1 MKVLIIGGGASGM
14 MAALSA
20 LENPNNTV
28 TLLERQSRVGKK
40 LLATGNGRCNLTNR
54 NIRLSHYH
62 GEQPEFAR
70 FALESFY
77 VGRTLAFFER
87 LGLLTVTEDSGKVY
101 PLSDQASSVLDVLRF
116 ALSAQGANIV
126 TSCDIVEVKHKAR
139 GYEALSATGE
149 TYFGDKLIIACGG
162 AAGKKLGGSK
172 SGYHLLEQ
180 LGHSTT
186 ALFPSLTQIKT
197 DPAYV
202 KALKGVRADAH
213 VQLRKDGET
222 LQDSFGEVQF
232 TDFGL
237 SGPEAFTLS
246 RAAATGGDG
255 QELALDFFR
264 EYGDSVLL
272 DMLQEKREKLPELA
286 AEDLFAGML
295 QSRLGRMIVKRAG
308 LKYQTKLKE
317 LTDEQLLACVKTG
330 KWFTL
335 EVTGVMGFDSA
346 QVTAKRANLTQERS
360 RAPKIPGFSSA
371 ERCWTWTATAAGLTS
386 SGRGRPDTSP
396 ASSEKE
402 NTHDSHPGHF
412 ASAPAGHGA
421 ARLRRSAAASH
432 RPYTDQAAG
441 HQKALGRCAEEK
453 RCAAHLYRGRA
464 GQGPRG

>member
-1 MKVLIIGGGASGM
+1 M
-14 MAALSA
+14 
-20 LENPNNTV
+20 
-28 TLLERQSRVGKK
+28 
-40 LLATGNGRCNLTNR
+40 
-54 NIRLSHYH
+54 
-62 GEQPEFAR
+62 
-70 FALESFY
+70 
-77 VGRTLAFFER
+77 GRTLAFFER

-116 ALSAQGANIV
+116 ALEAQGANIV
-126 TSCDIVEVKHKAR
+126 TSCDVIEVKHKAR

-197 DPAYV
+197 DPTYV

-246 RAAATGGDG
+246 RMAATGGEG

-346 QVTAKRANLTQERS
+346 QVTAGGARTREFDARTLESTKNPGLFVCGEVLDVDGDCGGFNLMFAFGS
-360 RAPKIPGFSSA
+360 GIL
-371 ERCWTWTATAAGLTS
+371 AGLD
-386 SGRGRPDTSP
+386 GRNVPWTH
-396 ASSEKE
+396 E
-402 NTHDSHPGHF
+402 N
-412 ASAPAGHGA
+412 A
-421 ARLRRSAAASH
+421 
-432 RPYTDQAAG
+432 
-441 HQKALGRCAEEK
+441 QKS
-453 RCAAHLYRGRA
+453 
-464 GQGPRG
+464 

>member
-116 ALSAQGANIV
+116 ALEAQGANIV
-126 TSCDIVEVKHKAR
+126 TSCDVIEVKHKAR

-197 DPAYV
+197 DPTYV

-222 LQDSFGEVQF
+222 LQDSFG
-232 TDFGL
+232 
-237 SGPEAFTLS
+237 
-246 RAAATGGDG
+246 
-255 QELALDFFR
+255 
-264 EYGDSVLL
+264 
-272 DMLQEKREKLPELA
+272 
-286 AEDLFAGML
+286 
-295 QSRLGRMIVKRAG
+295 
-308 LKYQTKLKE
+308 
-317 LTDEQLLACVKTG
+317 
-330 KWFTL
+330 
-335 EVTGVMGFDSA
+335 
-346 QVTAKRANLTQERS
+346 
-360 RAPKIPGFSSA
+360 
-371 ERCWTWTATAAGLTS
+371 
-386 SGRGRPDTSP
+386 
-396 ASSEKE
+396 
-402 NTHDSHPGHF
+402 
-412 ASAPAGHGA
+412 
-421 ARLRRSAAASH
+421 
-432 RPYTDQAAG
+432 
-441 HQKALGRCAEEK
+441 
-453 RCAAHLYRGRA
+453 
-464 GQGPRG
+464 